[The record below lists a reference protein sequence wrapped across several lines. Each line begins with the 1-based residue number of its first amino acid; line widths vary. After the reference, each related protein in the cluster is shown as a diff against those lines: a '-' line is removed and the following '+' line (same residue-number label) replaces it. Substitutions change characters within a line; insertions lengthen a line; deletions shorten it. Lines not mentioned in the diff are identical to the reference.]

1 MPAASAD
8 GERIL
13 VVGNAFLGD
22 TVLAIPLLRN
32 LRRRFPRA
40 VIDVLVEPHAAAVL
54 ADCPYHDELAGWP
67 RPPRSRRF
75 LPSALAK
82 IHAQARWLRSR
93 RYDRAY
99 LLKRS
104 FSSGLLAWLAGIPR
118 RVGHVADGRGWLLSR
133 GVPLRPGRHQ
143 TESYLDLL
151 RADGIDVDDGHNE
164 NWVPAAAAA
173 AAEAVLA
180 DSPAGRP
187 RVFLAACSTNTEKHW
202 PAARWAE
209 VVDSLVRDRGC
220 ELFFCGGP
228 ADLEMHGRIVAG
240 LDASVAD
247 HVHDLSARVPLR
259 QVTALLSRMDL
270 CVGIDSGLPHVAAS
284 LGLPVAV
291 LFGPTDPN
299 QWHPRS
305 ERSVV
310 VRSERVLPS
319 RAASRRGQP
328 PEQTRWPRGTA
339 QMLDI
344 AVPEVL
350 AACERLLGP
359 RHRAA
364 PLRTLDLRVGGHA
377 REVWTGRIAAGAS
390 PTADAPD
397 AAPAADH
404 EDGRFRP
411 AVMAP

>member
-22 TVLAIPLLRN
+22 TVLAIPFLRN

-40 VIDVLVEPHAAAVL
+40 VIDVLVEPHAAAML
-54 ADCPYHDELAGWP
+54 ADCPYHDALVGWP

-75 LPSALAK
+75 MPSAIAK

-93 RYDRAY
+93 GYDRAY

-104 FSSGLLAWLAGIPR
+104 FSSGVLAWLAGIPQ
-118 RVGHVADGRGWLLSR
+118 RVGHVTDGRGWLLSR
-133 GVPLRPGRHQ
+133 GIPLRPGRHQ

-151 RADGIDVDDGHNE
+151 RADGGDVDDGHNE

-173 AAEAVLA
+173 VAEAALTDA
-180 DSPAGRP
+180 PDGQP
-187 RVFLAACSTNTEKHW
+187 RVFLAVCSTNSEKHW
-202 PAARWAE
+202 PAARWTE
-209 VVDSLVRDRGC
+209 LVDRLVRDRGC
-220 ELFFCGGP
+220 EVFFCGGP
-228 ADLEMHGRIVAG
+228 ADREMHGQIVAG
-240 LDASVAD
+240 LDAPIAE
-247 HVHDLSARVPLR
+247 HVHDHSSRVPLR

-270 CVGIDSGLPHVAAS
+270 CIGIDSGLPHVAAS
-284 LGLPVAV
+284 LGVPVAV

-305 ERSVV
+305 ERAVV

-319 RAASRRGQP
+319 RAALRRGQP
-328 PEQTRWPRGTA
+328 PEQTRWPLGTA
-339 QMLDI
+339 TMLDI
-344 AVPEVL
+344 GVADVM

-359 RHRAA
+359 RHPSA
-364 PLRTLDLRVGGHA
+364 PLRTIDLRVGGHVH
-377 REVWTGRIAAGAS
+377 EVWTGRIAAGAS
-390 PTADAPD
+390 PTHVR
-397 AAPAADH
+397 PAADR
-404 EDGRFRP
+404 EDGRFQP
-411 AVMAP
+411 AVMTP